1 MSIFCKELNK
11 EFADKK
17 ARNLAL
23 KKDAARIIGIKKATV
38 KNSDPVLYVS
48 KSGAKKA
55 DIATDEDDAIV
66 GSYIYPVINTT
77 NFLDSHGDV
86 HIDGIWDVSIK
97 QQKNKLYYLI
107 DHYMAI
113 SNVIAYPDDVVASV
127 STLNWS
133 DLGQP
138 YVGTTQALIFKVLLQ
153 DYANDAA
160 LGAIAAKKPIQ
171 NSVRMRYISVTLC
184 IDDTSDDFKQ
194 EYANF
199 YKYLAV
205 IANKDDAIEA
215 GYFWA
220 ITEASIEKEG
230 SAVLFGSNEAT
241 PILYSDP
248 GSTSQSNNKNRPAES
263 SQKSSIHNLI

>member
-1 MSIFCKELNK
+1 MAVFCKELNK

-17 ARNLAL
+17 ARNIEL
-23 KKDAARIIGIKKATV
+23 KKNAAKIIGLKKATL
-38 KNSDPVLYVS
+38 KNSDPVFFRG
-48 KSGAKKA
+48 KSGDAEKA
-55 DIATDEDDAIV
+55 EGDDVSV
-66 GSYIYPVINTT
+66 GIGSIIYPVINTT

-86 HIDGIWDVSIK
+86 HIDGIWNLSVKD
-97 QQKNKLYYLI
+97 QRNKLYYLI
-107 DHYMAI
+107 DHYLAI
-113 SNVIAYPDDVVASV
+113 QNVIAYPDDVVASV
-127 STLNWS
+127 KTLSWS
-133 DLGQP
+133 DLGEE
-138 YVGTTQALIFKVLLQ
+138 YVGETQALVFTVKLSE
-153 DYANDAA
+153 ASNPAA
-160 LGAIAAKKPIQ
+160 LAAIAAKKPIQ

-184 IDDTSDDFKQ
+184 MDDTGDDFKQ

-220 ITEASIEKEG
+220 VTEASIEKEG

-248 GSTSQSNNKNRPAES
+248 GSTSQENNKNRPAES
-263 SQKSSIHNLI
+263 SQKSINIIHLI